1 MALIDADRIL
11 VAKEWRDLVHGLLG
25 LSAKWTAL
33 DIKAA
38 VDAADAVLDLNAS
51 ALTQNQTVLQ
61 NLNAALPEPFKTQAT
76 TGQKWLL
83 LARIAIKRS
92 GLL

>member
-1 MALIDADRIL
+1 MALIDADRIA
-11 VAKEWRDLVHGLLG
+11 VAKAWRDMVHGVLQQP
-25 LSAKWTAL
+25 ARWVVA

-38 VDAADAVLDLNAS
+38 VDAVDTMLDLNAS

-61 NLNAALPEPFKTQAT
+61 NLNAALPEPVKSQAT
-76 TGQKWLL
+76 NAQKWLL
-83 LARIAIKRS
+83 LAHVSLKRS